1 MASTCCNKCGNN
13 GKCGCNDSVL
23 HIPPSCTPNPNCPVP
38 NPCPEEFSTDCIIYT
53 GPTLLCEGEVEGT
66 LEEQIINGTT
76 MAEMVQL
83 LVSFTCTG
91 NFSSGRFNL
100 RQTVLTNNSV
110 ALTWDNFF
118 YDTSF
123 EVYVKLSSAPIV
135 SFVLAG
141 TVTVNYTTITSLLPA
156 TSYDFYVKGV
166 VSNEV
171 SNYISVTTL

>member
-1 MASTCCNKCGNN
+1 
-13 GKCGCNDSVL
+13 
-23 HIPPSCTPNPNCPVP
+23 
-38 NPCPEEFSTDCIIYT
+38 
-53 GPTLLCEGEVEGT
+53 
-66 LEEQIINGTT
+66 

-171 SNYISVTTL
+171 SNYIRVTTL